1 MSRKIQNIIAD
12 IKEQYLESD
21 NNIPWI
27 IGYSGGKDSTVVLS
41 FVWWALQ
48 EIREEQGD
56 GSLNRPIFVVNND
69 TLVENPIITDY
80 VIEVLMKV
88 CHHTLEQAETC
99 AMITHYKGKCSVK
112 SGTYEE
118 LEPYYISLLNHHL
131 YAKIQ

>member
-1 MSRKIQNIIAD
+1 M
-12 IKEQYLESD
+12 EQEKYSYNEDALEMLD
-21 NNIPWI
+21 
-27 IGYSGGKDSTVVLS
+27 D
-41 FVWWALQ
+41 
-48 EIREEQGD
+48 EQ
-56 GSLNRPIFVVNND
+56 SLLLLNDDVN
-69 TLVENPIITDY
+69 TFDY

-88 CHHTLEQAETC
+88 CNHTLEQAETC

>member
-1 MSRKIQNIIAD
+1 MNQEKYSYNEDD
-12 IKEQYLESD
+12 IELLD
-21 NNIPWI
+21 
-27 IGYSGGKDSTVVLS
+27 
-41 FVWWALQ
+41 
-48 EIREEQGD
+48 EEK
-56 GSLNRPIFVVNND
+56 SLILLNDDVN
-69 TLVENPIITDY
+69 TFDY

-99 AMITHYKGKCSVK
+99 AMITHYKGKCSVM

>member
-1 MSRKIQNIIAD
+1 MEQEKYSYNEDAIELLD
-12 IKEQYLESD
+12 KE
-21 NNIPWI
+21 
-27 IGYSGGKDSTVVLS
+27 
-41 FVWWALQ
+41 
-48 EIREEQGD
+48 R
-56 GSLNRPIFVVNND
+56 SLLLLNDDVN
-69 TLVENPIITDY
+69 TFDY

-99 AMITHYKGKCSVK
+99 AMITHYKGKCSVM

>member
-1 MSRKIQNIIAD
+1 MNQEK
-12 IKEQYLESD
+12 
-21 NNIPWI
+21 
-27 IGYSGGKDSTVVLS
+27 YSYKDDVVELMD
-41 FVWWALQ
+41 
-48 EIREEQGD
+48 EEKTLLL
-56 GSLNRPIFVVNND
+56 LNDDVN
-69 TLVENPIITDY
+69 TFDY

-112 SGTYEE
+112 SGAYEE

>member
-1 MSRKIQNIIAD
+1 MNQEK
-12 IKEQYLESD
+12 
-21 NNIPWI
+21 
-27 IGYSGGKDSTVVLS
+27 YSHSEDTVEL
-41 FVWWALQ
+41 LD
-48 EIREEQGD
+48 EEKTLLL
-56 GSLNRPIFVVNND
+56 LNDEVN
-69 TLVENPIITDY
+69 TFDY

>member
-1 MSRKIQNIIAD
+1 MNQEK
-12 IKEQYLESD
+12 
-21 NNIPWI
+21 
-27 IGYSGGKDSTVVLS
+27 YSYNEDDTEL
-41 FVWWALQ
+41 LD
-48 EIREEQGD
+48 EEK
-56 GSLNRPIFVVNND
+56 SLILLNDDVN
-69 TLVENPIITDY
+69 TFDY

-99 AMITHYKGKCSVK
+99 AMITHYKGKCSVM

>member
-1 MSRKIQNIIAD
+1 MNQEKYSYNEDD
-12 IKEQYLESD
+12 IELLD
-21 NNIPWI
+21 
-27 IGYSGGKDSTVVLS
+27 
-41 FVWWALQ
+41 
-48 EIREEQGD
+48 EEKNLIL
-56 GSLNRPIFVVNND
+56 LNDDVN
-69 TLVENPIITDY
+69 TFDY

-99 AMITHYKGKCSVK
+99 AMITHYKGKCSVM

>member
-1 MSRKIQNIIAD
+1 M
-12 IKEQYLESD
+12 EQEKYSYNEDALELLD
-21 NNIPWI
+21 N
-27 IGYSGGKDSTVVLS
+27 
-41 FVWWALQ
+41 
-48 EIREEQGD
+48 ER
-56 GSLNRPIFVVNND
+56 SLLLLNDDVN
-69 TLVENPIITDY
+69 TFDY

-88 CHHTLEQAETC
+88 CHHTLEQAESC